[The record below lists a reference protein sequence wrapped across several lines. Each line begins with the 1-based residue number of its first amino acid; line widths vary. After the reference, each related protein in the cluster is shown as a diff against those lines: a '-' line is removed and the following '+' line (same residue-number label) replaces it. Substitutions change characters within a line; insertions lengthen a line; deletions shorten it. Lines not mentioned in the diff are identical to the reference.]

1 MPRWIA
7 LSHALV
13 PVLIAAFGGTARVA
27 IAAELA
33 SPPAS
38 GTRSASAATPGS
50 EPGTH
55 VVRTL
60 DECVAIA
67 LENHPS
73 IGAADSDVEAG
84 RARIGQARSGYLP
97 QLSGAWSA
105 DRSKS
110 SFSSRTGGPSNT
122 AGGAVARQ
130 EAFNFYQGALSL
142 SQTLFD
148 FGQTLAAIRA
158 AQART
163 DSLAAD
169 ADTTRR
175 QIVLEVKRAY
185 FGLLAARRLADVA
198 EQTVHSNEQQLAQA
212 RGRNEVGF
220 APRLDVTR
228 SEVQLASAELDR
240 LSARNNVAVAEVTLQ
255 NALGIDGPLLFALE
269 DVLGDPAPVPDE
281 DDALQ
286 RAYTHRPELRALL
299 AQQRAAEQDVAQ
311 RQRQLLPT
319 VRGNA
324 TYGGSSS
331 EFPLEEQWSVGA
343 AVDVPIFDGGLT
355 LSRVSEG
362 RAALHS
368 LDFDRRRLR
377 QQIALEVRTA
387 LLDVQR
393 TAESIRV
400 TERATGQARENLE
413 LAEGRYQTGVGNV
426 IELVDAQRA
435 RASADAD
442 HVSALYD
449 HRIAV
454 ATLEQAIGEELP
466 RP

>member
-1 MPRWIA
+1 VPRPIS
-7 LSHALV
+7 LALV
-13 PVLIAAFGGTARVA
+13 FSFLFLPWTGAAGRAARA
-27 IAAELA
+27 QEAAA
-33 SPPAS
+33 PSPLP
-38 GTRSASAATPGS
+38 R
-50 EPGTH
+50 
-55 VVRTL
+55 VVRSL

-67 LENHPS
+67 LERHPG
-73 IGAADSDVEAG
+73 IGAADADVEAG

-97 QLSGAWSA
+97 QLSGDWSTN
-105 DRSKS
+105 RQKS
-110 SFSSRTGGPSNT
+110 SFSSRTGGPSNA
-122 AGGAVARQ
+122 AGGAVSQAN
-130 EAFNFYQGALSL
+130 AFTFHQGAVSL

-148 FGQTLAAIRA
+148 FGQTFAAIRA

-175 QIVLEVKRAY
+175 QIVLEVKESY

-198 EQTVHSNEQQLAQA
+198 EETVRSNEQQLAQA

-240 LSARNNVAVAEVTLQ
+240 LSARNNVSIAEVTLQ
-255 NALGIDGPLLFALE
+255 NALGVDGPLAFELE
-269 DVLGDPAPVPDE
+269 DVLADPRPVPE
-281 DDALQ
+281 ERSALE
-286 RAYTHRPELRALL
+286 RAYERRPELLSLL
-299 AQQRAAEQDVAQ
+299 AEERAAEQDVAQ
-311 RQRQLLPT
+311 RWRQLLPT

-324 TYGGSSS
+324 NYGGSASD
-331 EFPLEEQWSVGA
+331 FPLEEQWSVGA

-362 RAALHS
+362 KAVLHS
-368 LDFDRRRLR
+368 LRFEQQRLR
-377 QQIALEVRTA
+377 QQIALQVRTA

-393 TAESIRV
+393 TAEAMRV

-442 HVSALYD
+442 YVRALYD
-449 HRIAV
+449 HQIAV
-454 ATLEQAIGEELP
+454 AALEQAIGEELP

>member
-1 MPRWIA
+1 MVVVA
-7 LSHALV
+7 L
-13 PVLIAAFGGTARVA
+13 GGAPRVA
-27 IAAELA
+27 AAEEA
-33 SPPAS
+33 PESP
-38 GTRSASAATPGS
+38 R
-50 EPGTH
+50 

-60 DECVAIA
+60 DECIA
-67 LENHPS
+67 LALERHPS
-73 IGAADSDVEAG
+73 IGAADSGIEAG

-97 QLSGAWSA
+97 QLSGDWSTN
-105 DRSKS
+105 RQKS
-110 SFSSRTGGPSNT
+110 SFSSRTGGPSDT
-122 AGGAVARQ
+122 AGGAVSQ
-130 EAFNFYQGALSL
+130 QNAFDFHQGSLTL

-148 FGQTLAAIRA
+148 FGQTFAAIRA

-169 ADTTRR
+169 ADTTR
-175 QIVLEVKRAY
+175 QQVVLEVKQSY

-198 EQTVHSNEQQLAQA
+198 EQTVRSNEQQLAQA

-240 LSARNNVAVAEVTLQ
+240 LTARNNVSVAEVTLQ
-255 NALGIDGPLLFALE
+255 NALGVDGPLALEIE
-269 DVLGDPAPVPDE
+269 DVLADPTSVPDE
-281 DDALQ
+281 RTALE
-286 RAYTHRPELRALL
+286 RAYERRPELRSLL
-299 AQQRAAEQDVAQ
+299 AEERAAEQDVAQ
-311 RQRQLLPT
+311 RWRQLLPS

-324 TYGGSSS
+324 TYGGSAS

-362 RAALHS
+362 KAALHA
-368 LDFDRRRLR
+368 LRFEEQRLR
-377 QQIALEVRTA
+377 QQVALEVRTA
-387 LLDVQR
+387 LLDVRR
-393 TAESIRV
+393 TEAAIRV

-442 HVSALYD
+442 SVGALYD
-449 HRIAV
+449 HQIAI

-466 RP
+466 QP